1 MSGILDRFSR
11 SSRINGTAA
20 RNDANAAITATKRRR
35 VWHVVI
41 GANVTALVAA
51 IAGCLFMMRT
61 QGIRAD
67 VAAMRDE
74 VGESL
79 TMMTL
84 GGASDAVSRHIPR
97 LIGTTA
103 RWDRKFAARSESFRG
118 MDREIDQV
126 QSMHRLGAAAERWRR
141 ELEGVSPMQRN
152 EYWQKNLKAQVEAEQ
167 KKWPNRTHEKGASEW
182 LVDWWKDFWFGMKH
196 AFAWPAGIYERT
208 KELIKGGRSVERL
221 TVGDRLRYIVFP
233 YRLSSFSMLR
243 LAGIAIATSVIGYL
257 MCWVGLK
264 TRFGFLS
271 YAGLLYFLYLL
282 MIAIFIVCLEVFQ

>member
-1 MSGILDRFSR
+1 MNSAFDRSGRAS
-11 SSRINGTAA
+11 AAPA
-20 RNDANAAITATKRRR
+20 RNDANAAIMASKRRR
-35 VWHVVI
+35 VWHVVV
-41 GANVTALVAA
+41 GANVTALVAV

-79 TMMTL
+79 TMMTI
-84 GGASDAVSRHIPR
+84 GGASEAVSRHIPK

-103 RWDRKFAARSESFRG
+103 QWDRKFAARSESFRG
-118 MDREIDQV
+118 LDREIDQV
-126 QSMHRLGAAAERWRR
+126 QSMHRLGATAERWRR

-182 LVDWWKDFWFGMKH
+182 LLDWWKDFWFGMKH
-196 AFAWPAGIYERT
+196 AFVWPVGIYERT
-208 KELIKGGRSVERL
+208 AELIRGGRSVEQL
-221 TVGDRLRYIVFP
+221 SVGDRLRYIVFP
-233 YRLSSFSMLR
+233 YRLSAFSMLR
-243 LAGIAIATSVIGYL
+243 LAGIAIVTSIFGYL
-257 MCWVGLK
+257 MCWVGMK

-271 YAGLLYFLYLL
+271 YVGLLYFLYLL